1 MGSEMC
7 IRDSGYTVSAEK
19 DQMIGK
25 TEPIFH
31 VYADNVV
38 FSNLTIRPNT
48 FSDED
53 IENGDLT
60 IDDASTFTL
69 GYCIMYNI
77 RARNSATGETV
88 TQIKGSRIEFCIL
101 ENATT
106 LVQLSGAEVEIEGSI
121 MRNTGGVGI
130 HVRNA
135 LEGSIQFYNNLTL
148 TNCVMSNM
156 VGTGINLD
164 WNYSNSKY
172 DESAG
177 QRSTFTQKG
186 FLDMY
191 NWQLGESLT
200 LLPLETLKEI
210 GLNESTAQVLIGALQ
225 DMLLEEKNLESVR
238 REVDGVTYIH
248 LGFMSMG
255 LGKQSHIMYGYD
267 DEGRRAERVYDV
279 NTGEM
284 SARYVDTQEAVDPDE
299 ISWNMTLEDSRIKW
313 FCSSDISLLNRI
325 SGLLEA
331 VGLNIRDNPIYLF
344 GYNDETT
351 DLVPGMTYTVNS
363 KLIERLHGEA

>member
-1 MGSEMC
+1 M
-7 IRDSGYTVSAEK
+7 
-19 DQMIGK
+19 
-25 TEPIFH
+25 
-31 VYADNVV
+31 
-38 FSNLTIRPNT
+38 
-48 FSDED
+48 
-53 IENGDLT
+53 
-60 IDDASTFTL
+60 
-69 GYCIMYNI
+69 
-77 RARNSATGETV
+77 
-88 TQIKGSRIEFCIL
+88 
-101 ENATT
+101 
-106 LVQLSGAEVEIEGSI
+106 
-121 MRNTGGVGI
+121 
-130 HVRNA
+130 
-135 LEGSIQFYNNLTL
+135 
-148 TNCVMSNM
+148 
-156 VGTGINLD
+156 
-164 WNYSNSKY
+164 
-172 DESAG
+172 
-177 QRSTFTQKG
+177 
-186 FLDMY
+186 
-191 NWQLGESLT
+191 
-200 LLPLETLKEI
+200 
-210 GLNESTAQVLIGALQ
+210 
-225 DMLLEEKNLESVR
+225 LEEKNLESVR